1 MADLKR
7 VKTDPKPVITDSTPV
22 DIKEYVNKYV
32 YIMDVPGAHSAAA
45 FGDSC
50 IKVQV
55 EDTNVLTIRATRKV
69 NEEIGVIKYIQMQ
82 RKIQNVINS
91 KFRLPFDAN
100 PHGVSACV
108 FSGVLVITVLKFVR
122 VETNKPQVVKVKT
135 DFDGK
140 FS

>member
-7 VKTDPKPVITDSTPV
+7 VKTDSNPVKTDSTPV
-22 DIKEYVNKYV
+22 DIKEYANKYV
-32 YIMDVPGAHSAAA
+32 YVMDVPGVHCAAGL
-45 FGDSC
+45 GDC
-50 IKVQV
+50 GIKVQV
-55 EDTNVLTIRATRKV
+55 EDTNILTIRATREV

-82 RKIQNVINS
+82 RKIKNVIDS

-135 DFDGK
+135 DFNGK